1 MVGYEPNERGEDA
14 AALGEVLAAATG
26 AKADRVHVEKGSPS
40 KVLFRLAE
48 EGSADLIVLGST
60 HRASL
65 GRVTPG
71 SVAEHLLNGSR
82 CRLAIAPRGYARA
95 LAVLSAEN
103 AGEEADDV
111 PARSPLPAVR
121 EQPRVVG
128 VGFNRT
134 AEAASALGEAAA
146 LADRLDATM
155 RLIAVDLP
163 VVSEVGPHRSGGGH
177 LQAPLHDAAAQ
188 LPSKLRALPV
198 HLVGDPAEQLL
209 ARAEEGMDLLVLGSR
224 GFGPVMRL
232 MLGSVSA
239 QVIRKAPCPV
249 LVTPRP
255 PATPPEA

>member
-40 KVLFRLAE
+40 KVLFKLAE

-111 PARSPLPAVR
+111 PAGSPLPAVR

-128 VGFNRT
+128 VGFNST
-134 AEAASALGEAAA
+134 AEAASALSEAAA

-155 RLIAVDLP
+155 RLIAVDVP
-163 VVSEVGPHRSGGGH
+163 
-177 LQAPLHDAAAQ
+177 QAPLHDAAAQ

-239 QVIRKAPCPV
+239 QVIRDAPCPV

-255 PATPPEA
+255 PGA